1 MRLPPVAETL
11 AGVATFLA
19 PQSMRK
25 SESAPGI
32 ASGEQRIMRKS
43 PRELWEDIREFDV
56 CVLVTRSS
64 DRLRSRPMRPFF
76 ESGKET
82 ILFLTSAEADKIGEI
97 STCPQANIVFS
108 STREGMWISLAGKI
122 RLSNRAQAVDS
133 CWTEEFDAWIGE
145 KERAIALVFT
155 PESAEYWDC
164 SEQRVAASWDMLES
178 MAHCGKPD
186 PGENQKLAL

>member
-1 MRLPPVAETL
+1 MPPVAETL

-56 CVLVTRSS
+56 CVLVTRSG
-64 DRLRSRPMRPFF
+64 DRLRSRPMKPFF
-76 ESGKET
+76 EGRRET
-82 ILFLTSAEADKIGEI
+82 ILFLTTADAEKIDEI
-97 STCPQANIVFS
+97 KTCPEANVVFS
-108 STREGMWISLAGKI
+108 STREGMWVSLAGKI
-122 RLSNRAQAVDS
+122 RLSNHAEAVDAF
-133 CWTEEFDAWIGE
+133 WGEEFDAWIGE
-145 KERAIALVFT
+145 RARAIPLVFT

-164 SEQRVAASWDMLES
+164 SEKRATASWDMLES
-178 MAHCGKPD
+178 MANCRKSD